1 MTFWYIKE
9 HWTTIFVYLILI
21 FLIVVVGITNDL
33 FLSVRNIQMVLLAAV
48 ALGLVSFG
56 QTFAI
61 LSEGIDLSVGS
72 VISLT
77 TCLTAGIIN
86 GRDQMVVPVV
96 ALTIGVALLI
106 GFGNGFLIVKTGVS
120 PLIVTLGMMSIVQG
134 AALIYAIGP
143 VGEISPAYYFLA
155 WGKVGTVP
163 FPILIFG
170 IVTAILIYVLK
181 RTAFGRYVYAIG
193 GNEEVARLSGIHTDR
208 IKIYVYMLSS
218 FMAALCG
225 LFLTSRMGMGEPV
238 VGEHFMFQS
247 IVPVL
252 VGGTSFL
259 GGVGGIVGT
268 LGGVLI
274 LTVLQN
280 TVNLFGISTYWLWIV
295 EGGII
300 VTAAAFYLKEK
311 F

>member
-1 MTFWYIKE
+1 VNFGYIRQ
-9 HWTTIFVYLILI
+9 HWETVFVYFIL
-21 FLIVVVGITNDL
+21 FALIVLVGATNHL
-33 FLSVRNIQMVLLAAV
+33 FLSSRNIQMVLLAAV
-48 ALGLVSFG
+48 ALGLASFG

-77 TCLTAGIIN
+77 TCLTAGLIN
-86 GRDQMVVPVV
+86 GRDQMVIPVV
-96 ALTIGVALLI
+96 ALVIGLALLI
-106 GFGNGFLIVKTGVS
+106 GFANGFLIVKTGVS

-143 VGEISPAYYFLA
+143 IGEISPAYYFLA
-155 WGKVGTVP
+155 WGKVGP
-163 FPILIFG
+163 FSFPVLLFG
-170 IVTAILIYVLK
+170 IVTVILIYVLK
-181 RTAFGRYVYAIG
+181 RTTFGRYVYALG
-193 GNEEVARLSGIHTDR
+193 GNEEVARLSGIHTGR
-208 IKIYVYMLSS
+208 IRIYVYMLCSL
-218 FMAALCG
+218 MAALSG

-238 VGEHFMFQS
+238 VGEHFMFES

-268 LGGVLI
+268 LAGVLI

-280 TVNLFGISTYWLWIV
+280 AVNLFGISTYWLWIV

-300 VTAAAFYLKEK
+300 VSAAAFYLKEK
-311 F
+311 I